1 MGTTLDI
8 AIGLVSVFFLLSV
21 LCSAIY
27 EALAGVFR
35 LRALNL
41 AQSIEIMLADRALD
55 PHVLR
60 HLDAREAAA
69 REAAARGAAPR
80 EPLTRRLIH
89 RAAVL
94 VRSRLM
100 PGPPAT
106 PLAAAL
112 RQHPLIKDLKYGW
125 VGPSYI
131 PAHAFVAAL
140 MDTLRQIEWSGGA
153 APSLPPAGAAAPSL
167 PPAGAAAPSLPPAG
181 AAAPATST
189 AAAALAAAL
198 PASAAPEAPASAAE
212 PASPP
217 AGAAEPSPPPA
228 GAAEPAPPPAGAA
241 APAPPPT
248 GAAATAPTGAAA
260 PSCDDEAL
268 GELRRIIARMPGE
281 SDLRR
286 ALATIVDWTVKD
298 MREANIRLERWFNDA
313 MDRAA
318 GRYKRRAQLLISAT
332 ALVLCVGFNAD
343 SIKLA
348 GALSRDAVVRA
359 AMITA
364 AQEMAKAPPR
374 QAPLDAG
381 MDRDEDVMAA
391 LAEGGGA
398 HRQLTGLD
406 LKITWGVEPP
416 AEVSSPRLWK
426 ALGAILGQ
434 GVVAWIRG
442 VLDRLVSPGIL
453 ITAAA
458 ASLGAP
464 FWFDLLNKL
473 VNLRT
478 AGKSPEPYEPPKG
491 AGPDT
496 SVTR

>member
-60 HLDAREAAA
+60 SLAAHDAAA
-69 REAAARGAAPR
+69 HGATAPR
-80 EPLTRRLIH
+80 EPVTTRLIRH
-89 RAAVL
+89 AAEL
-94 VRSRLM
+94 VRVRLM
-100 PGPPAT
+100 PGPPPS

-131 PAHAFVAAL
+131 PSHVFVAAL
-140 MDTLRQIEWSGGA
+140 IDTLRHIEWHNGD
-153 APSLPPAGAAAPSL
+153 APSLPKAGAAAPSL
-167 PPAGAAAPSLPPAG
+167 PQAGAAAPSPL
-181 AAAPATST
+181 
-189 AAAALAAAL
+189 L
-198 PASAAPEAPASAAE
+198 ASAAVAPTATPAPAPAGDAAPSSPASAAE
-212 PASPP
+212 PSPP
-217 AGAAEPSPPPA
+217 SAGAAPPPT
-228 GAAEPAPPPAGAA
+228 GAAPPPAGAA
-241 APAPPPT
+241 APPPGG
-248 GAAATAPTGAAA
+248 GAAL
-260 PSCDDEAL
+260 PSCDEEPLDEL
-268 GELRRIIARMPGE
+268 KGLIQRMPRE

-286 ALATIVDWTVKD
+286 ALATIVDGTVRD
-298 MREANIRLERWFNDA
+298 IREANIRLERWFNDA

-318 GRYKRRAQLLISAT
+318 GRYKRRTQLLISAT
-332 ALVLCVGFNAD
+332 ALVLCIGFNAD

-364 AQEMAKAPPR
+364 AQEMAKSAPR
-374 QAPLDAG
+374 AAPHTGG
-381 MDRDEDVMAA
+381 MDKDEDIMAA
-391 LAEGGGA
+391 LAQGGGA
-398 HRQLTGLD
+398 HSQLTGLD
-406 LKITWGVEPP
+406 LKITWGVQAPEQTSTPG
-416 AEVSSPRLWK
+416 LWK
-426 ALGAILGQ
+426 ALSAILGQ
-434 GVVAWIRG
+434 GLVAWIRG
-442 VLDRLVSPGIL
+442 VLDRLLSPGIL

-478 AGKSPEPYEPPKG
+478 VGKSPEPYEPPKG
-491 AGPDT
+491 AGPDS
-496 SVTR
+496 SVNR

>member
-21 LCSAIY
+21 LCSAIH

-60 HLDAREAAA
+60 SLAAREAAA
-69 REAAARGAAPR
+69 REAAARGVAPS
-80 EPLTRRLIH
+80 EPVMKRLI
-89 RAAVL
+89 RGAADH
-94 VRSRLM
+94 VRTRLM
-100 PGPPAT
+100 PGPPPS
-106 PLAAAL
+106 PLAAAF

-131 PAHAFVAAL
+131 PSHTFVAAL
-140 MDTLRQIEWSGGA
+140 MDTLRHIDWSRSG
-153 APSLPPAGAAAPSL
+153 APSLPQAGAAAAAPPPTAAGSAPL
-167 PPAGAAAPSLPPAG
+167 SAVSAPAPPASAADPP
-181 AAAPATST
+181 PP
-189 AAAALAAAL
+189 
-198 PASAAPEAPASAAE
+198 PASAAPPPASAA
-212 PASPP
+212 PP
-217 AGAAEPSPPPA
+217 PPPA
-228 GAAEPAPPPAGAA
+228 GSA
-241 APAPPPT
+241 AP
-248 GAAATAPTGAAA
+248 
-260 PSCDDEAL
+260 PSCDDAPL
-268 GELRRIIARMPGE
+268 GELRSIIERMPGE

-286 ALATIVDWTVKD
+286 ALSTIVDGTVRD

-318 GRYKRRAQLLISAT
+318 GRYKRRAQLIITAT
-332 ALVLCVGFNAD
+332 ALVLCIGFNAD

-359 AMITA
+359 AMIAA
-364 AQEMAKAPPR
+364 AQEMAKTPPR
-374 QAPLDAG
+374 AAPLDGG
-381 MDRDEDVMAA
+381 MEEDEDVMAA
-391 LAEGGGA
+391 LAQGGGA
-398 HRQLTGLD
+398 HKQLTGLD
-406 LKITWGVEPP
+406 LKITWGVQAPEQMSFPT
-416 AEVSSPRLWK
+416 LWK
-426 ALGAILGQ
+426 SLAAILGQ
-434 GVVAWIRG
+434 GIVAWIRG

>member
-60 HLDAREAAA
+60 SLTAREAV
-69 REAAARGAAPR
+69 ARGAADPR
-80 EPLTRRLIH
+80 EPVTTRFIR
-89 RAAVL
+89 RAAEL
-94 VRSRLM
+94 VRVRLM
-100 PGPPAT
+100 PGPPPS
-106 PLAAAL
+106 PLAAAF

-131 PAHAFVAAL
+131 PSHAFVAAL
-140 MDTLRQIEWSGGA
+140 IDTLRHIDWHDGA
-153 APSLPPAGAAAPSL
+153 APSPRQ
-167 PPAGAAAPSLPPAG
+167 AG
-181 AAAPATST
+181 AAAPAPLLASG
-189 AAAALAAAL
+189 AAALVAT
-198 PASAAPEAPASAAE
+198 PAP
-212 PASPP
+212 PP
-217 AGAAEPSPPPA
+217 AGDAAPAPPPADATAPPSPASAAEPSPPPA
-228 GAAEPAPPPAGAA
+228 SDAASAPPPGSAAPAPPPAGGA
-241 APAPPPT
+241 APPP
-248 GAAATAPTGAAA
+248 GGGAAA
-260 PSCDDEAL
+260 PSGDEEPL
-268 GELRRIIARMPGE
+268 DELKGIIERMPRE

-286 ALATIVDWTVKD
+286 ALATIVDATVRD
-298 MREANIRLERWFNDA
+298 VREANIRLERWFNDA

-318 GRYKRRAQLLISAT
+318 GRYKRRTQLIISAT
-332 ALVLCVGFNAD
+332 ALVLCIGFNAD

-348 GALSRDAVVRA
+348 SALSRDAVVRA
-359 AMITA
+359 GMIAA
-364 AQEMAKAPPR
+364 AQEMAKTAPR
-374 QAPLDAG
+374 AAPHAGGLDE
-381 MDRDEDVMAA
+381 DEDVMAA
-391 LAEGGGA
+391 LSQGGGA
-398 HRQLTGLD
+398 HSRLTGLD
-406 LKITWGVEPP
+406 LKITWGVQAPEQTSVPG
-416 AEVSSPRLWK
+416 LWK
-426 ALGAILGQ
+426 ALAAILGQ
-434 GVVAWIRG
+434 SVVAWIRG
-442 VLDRLVSPGIL
+442 VLDRLLSPGIL

-478 AGKSPEPYEPPKG
+478 VGKSPEPYEPPKG

-496 SVTR
+496 SVNR

>member
-21 LCSAIY
+21 LCSAIH

-80 EPLTRRLIH
+80 EPLTRRLIR
-89 RAAVL
+89 RAADR

-106 PLAAAL
+106 PLAAAF

-131 PAHAFVAAL
+131 PSHAFVAAL
-140 MDTLRQIEWSGGA
+140 LDTLRHIEWSGSA
-153 APSLPPAGAAAPSL
+153 APSPPPAGAAL
-167 PPAGAAAPSLPPAG
+167 PAPAGAAVTTAF
-181 AAAPATST
+181 T
-189 AAAALAAAL
+189 AASAALAASAAP
-198 PASAAPEAPASAAE
+198 PASAAPEAPASAAA
-212 PASPP
+212 PSP
-217 AGAAEPSPPPA
+217 AGAAA
-228 GAAEPAPPPAGAA
+228 PAPPPAGAA
-241 APAPPPT
+241 APAPPPA
-248 GAAATAPTGAAA
+248 GAALPAPAGAAA
-260 PSCDDEAL
+260 PPSSDDAPL
-268 GELRRIIARMPGE
+268 DELRRLIERMPGE

-286 ALATIVDWTVKD
+286 ALATIVDCTVRD

-318 GRYKRRAQLLISAT
+318 GRYKRRAQLIISAT
-332 ALVLCVGFNAD
+332 ALVLCIGFNAD

-374 QAPLDAG
+374 EAPLDVG

-391 LAEGGGA
+391 LAQGGGA

-416 AEVSSPRLWK
+416 AEVSFPKLWK
-426 ALGAILGQ
+426 ALAAILGQ
-434 GVVAWIRG
+434 GAVGWLRG

>member
-21 LCSAIY
+21 LSSAIY

-60 HLDAREAAA
+60 SLAA
-69 REAAARGAAPR
+69 REAAAHGAAPS
-80 EPLTRRLIH
+80 EPIATRVLR
-89 RAAVL
+89 RAADL
-94 VRSRLM
+94 VRVRLM
-100 PGPPAT
+100 PGPHPS
-106 PLAAAL
+106 PLADAL

-131 PAHAFVAAL
+131 PSHAFVAAL
-140 MDTLRQIEWSGGA
+140 IDTLRHIDWPTSDAPPPPQAAAAAASLAQAGA
-153 APSLPPAGAAAPSL
+153 APSPLLARAALSMAATPAPAPAGDAASA
-167 PPAGAAAPSLPPAG
+167 PAGDA
-181 AAAPATST
+181 AAAPAGD
-189 AAAALAAAL
+189 AAAA
-198 PASAAPEAPASAAE
+198 PPES
-212 PASPP
+212 
-217 AGAAEPSPPPA
+217 AAEPSPPA
-228 GAAEPAPPPAGAA
+228 IADAAAPPQAGAA
-241 APAPPPT
+241 AAPPGG
-248 GAAATAPTGAAA
+248 GAAL
-260 PSCDDEAL
+260 PSCDEAPL
-268 GELRRIIARMPGE
+268 EELKGIIERMPRE

-286 ALATIVDWTVKD
+286 ALATIVDGTVRD

-318 GRYKRRAQLLISAT
+318 GRYKRRTQLIISAT
-332 ALVLCVGFNAD
+332 ALVLCIGFNAD

-359 AMITA
+359 HLIAA
-364 AQEMAKAPPR
+364 AQEMAKTAPR
-374 QAPLDAG
+374 AAPHEG
-381 MDRDEDVMAA
+381 SMDQDENVMAA
-391 LAEGGGA
+391 LAQGGSA
-398 HRQLTGLD
+398 HGKLTGLD
-406 LKITWGVEPP
+406 LKIAWGVQAPEQTS
-416 AEVSSPRLWK
+416 APRLWS
-426 ALGAILGQ
+426 ALSAILGQ
-434 GVVAWIRG
+434 AIVAWIRG
-442 VLDRLVSPGIL
+442 VLDRLLSPGIL

-478 AGKSPEPYEPPKG
+478 VGKSPEPYEPPKG
-491 AGPDT
+491 AGPDN

>member
-21 LCSAIY
+21 LSSAIY

-60 HLDAREAAA
+60 SLAA
-69 REAAARGAAPR
+69 RDAAPHGAAPS
-80 EPLTRRLIH
+80 EPIATRVLR
-89 RAAVL
+89 RAADL
-94 VRSRLM
+94 VRVRLM
-100 PGPPAT
+100 PGPPPS
-106 PLAAAL
+106 PLADAL

-131 PAHAFVAAL
+131 PSHAFVAAL
-140 MDTLRQIEWSGGA
+140 IDTLRHIDWPRSD
-153 APSLPPAGAAAPSL
+153 APSPPQAVAAAPSL
-167 PPAGAAAPSLPPAG
+167 AQAGAAPSPLLARAAPSIAATPAPAPAG
-181 AAAPATST
+181 DAAPAP
-189 AAAALAAAL
+189 AGDA
-198 PASAAPEAPASAAE
+198 ASAPAPAGDAAPASPE
-212 PASPP
+212 S
-217 AGAAEPSPPPA
+217 AAEPSPPAIA
-228 GAAEPAPPPAGAA
+228 GAPAPAPAGAA
-241 APAPPPT
+241 AAPPGG
-248 GAAATAPTGAAA
+248 GAAP
-260 PSCDDEAL
+260 PSCDEAPLDEL
-268 GELRRIIARMPGE
+268 KGIIERMPRE

-286 ALATIVDWTVKD
+286 ALATIVDSTVRD

-313 MDRAA
+313 MDRAS
-318 GRYKRRAQLLISAT
+318 GRYKRRAQLIISAT
-332 ALVLCVGFNAD
+332 ALVLCIGFNAD

-359 AMITA
+359 HLIAA
-364 AQEMAKAPPR
+364 AQEMAKTAPR
-374 QAPLDAG
+374 AAPHEGG
-381 MDRDEDVMAA
+381 MDQDEDLMAA
-391 LAEGGGA
+391 LAQGGSA
-398 HRQLTGLD
+398 HGKLTGLD
-406 LKITWGVEPP
+406 LKIAWGVQAPEQTS
-416 AEVSSPRLWK
+416 APRLWS
-426 ALGAILGQ
+426 ALSAILGQ
-434 GVVAWIRG
+434 AIVAWVRG
-442 VLDRLVSPGIL
+442 VLDRLLSPGIL

-478 AGKSPEPYEPPKG
+478 VGKSPEPYEPPKG

-496 SVTR
+496 SVNR

>member
-60 HLDAREAAA
+60 SLAARDAAA
-69 REAAARGAAPR
+69 RAAAARGAAAPS
-80 EPLTRRLIH
+80 EPVTTRVLR
-89 RAAVL
+89 RAADL
-94 VRSRLM
+94 VRVRLM
-100 PGPPAT
+100 PGPPPS
-106 PLAAAL
+106 PLADAL

-131 PAHAFVAAL
+131 PSHAFVAAL
-140 MDTLRQIEWSGGA
+140 IDTLRHIDWLSGDAPSPPQAVA
-153 APSLPPAGAAAPSL
+153 APSLPQAGAAPSPL
-167 PPAGAAAPSLPPAG
+167 LAR
-181 AAAPATST
+181 
-189 AAAALAAAL
+189 AALAVAAT
-198 PASAAPEAPASAAE
+198 PAPAPAGDAASAPAPAGDAASA
-212 PASPP
+212 PAP
-217 AGAAEPSPPPA
+217 AGDAERPPPA
-228 GAAEPAPPPAGAA
+228 VTDAPAPPPAGAA
-241 APAPPPT
+241 AAPPGG
-248 GAAATAPTGAAA
+248 GAAQ
-260 PSCDDEAL
+260 PSCDEEPLA
-268 GELRRIIARMPGE
+268 ELKGIIERMPRE

-286 ALATIVDWTVKD
+286 ALGTIVDITVRD

-318 GRYKRRAQLLISAT
+318 GRYKRRAQLIISAT

-359 AMITA
+359 HMIAA
-364 AQEMAKAPPR
+364 AQEMAKSAPR
-374 QAPLDAG
+374 AAPHEGG
-381 MDRDEDVMAA
+381 MDQDENLMAA
-391 LAEGGGA
+391 LAQGGDA
-398 HRQLTGLD
+398 HGKLTGLD
-406 LKITWGVEPP
+406 LKIGWGVQAPEQTS
-416 AEVSSPRLWK
+416 VPRLWS
-426 ALGAILGQ
+426 ALSAILGQ
-434 GVVAWIRG
+434 AIVAWIRG
-442 VLDRLVSPGIL
+442 VLDRLLSPGIL

-478 AGKSPEPYEPPKG
+478 VGKSPEPYEPPKG
-491 AGPDT
+491 AGPDN
-496 SVTR
+496 SVNR

>member
-21 LCSAIY
+21 LCSAIH

-41 AQSIEIMLADRALD
+41 AQSIEILLADRALD

-60 HLDAREAAA
+60 SLAAREAAA
-69 REAAARGAAPR
+69 REAAVRGAAPS
-80 EPLTRRLIH
+80 EPVIKRLI
-89 RAAVL
+89 RGAAVL
-94 VRSRLM
+94 VRTRLM
-100 PGPPAT
+100 PGPPPS
-106 PLAAAL
+106 PLAAAF

-131 PAHAFVAAL
+131 PSHAFVAAL
-140 MDTLRQIEWSGGA
+140 MDTLRHIDWSGSG
-153 APSLPPAGAAAPSL
+153 APSLPRVGAATAATPPTAAGSAPLSAL
-167 PPAGAAAPSLPPAG
+167 S
-181 AAAPATST
+181 APAPDS
-189 AAAALAAAL
+189 AADPSPP
-198 PASAAPEAPASAAE
+198 PASAAPAPAGS
-212 PASPP
+212 
-217 AGAAEPSPPPA
+217 
-228 GAAEPAPPPAGAA
+228 A
-241 APAPPPT
+241 APAPA
-248 GAAATAPTGAAA
+248 GSAA
-260 PSCDDEAL
+260 PAPAGSAAPPGCDEAPL
-268 GELRRIIARMPGE
+268 GELRSIIERLPGE

-286 ALATIVDWTVKD
+286 ALSTIVDYTVRD

-318 GRYKRRAQLLISAT
+318 GRYKRRAQLIISAT
-332 ALVLCVGFNAD
+332 ALVLCIGFNAD

-364 AQEMAKAPPR
+364 AQEMAKTPPR
-374 QAPLDAG
+374 AAPLDG
-381 MDRDEDVMAA
+381 GTEEDVMAA
-391 LAEGGGA
+391 LAQGGGA
-398 HRQLTGLD
+398 HKQLTGLD
-406 LKITWGVEPP
+406 LKITWGVQAPEQMSFPT
-416 AEVSSPRLWK
+416 LWK
-426 ALGAILGQ
+426 ALAAILGQ
-434 GVVAWIRG
+434 GIVGWIRG

-491 AGPDT
+491 AGPDA

>member
-60 HLDAREAAA
+60 SLAAREAAA

-80 EPLTRRLIH
+80 EPLTTRLVR
-89 RAAVL
+89 RAADV
-94 VRSRLM
+94 VRDRLM
-100 PGPPAT
+100 PGPPAS
-106 PLAAAL
+106 PLAAAF

-131 PAHAFVAAL
+131 PSHAFVAAL
-140 MDTLRQIEWSGGA
+140 MDTLRHIDWSGSA
-153 APSLPPAGAAAPSL
+153 APPLPQAGTAVAAAS
-167 PPAGAAAPSLPPAG
+167 A
-181 AAAPATST
+181 T
-189 AAAALAAAL
+189 AAASAAP

-212 PASPP
+212 PSPP
-217 AGAAEPSPPPA
+217 QAGAA
-228 GAAEPAPPPAGAA
+228 APPPAGAA
-241 APAPPPT
+241 APSPPP
-248 GAAATAPTGAAA
+248 AGAAA
-260 PSCDDEAL
+260 PSPSPAGAAAPPGCDDEAL
-268 GELRRIIARMPGE
+268 GELRRTIARMPGE

-286 ALATIVDWTVKD
+286 ALATIVDWTVRD

-343 SIKLA
+343 SIQLA

-364 AQEMAKAPPR
+364 AQEMAKEQPR
-374 QAPLDAG
+374 DAPLDGG
-381 MDRDEDVMAA
+381 MDKDEDVMAA
-391 LAEGGGA
+391 LAKGGGA
-398 HRQLTGLD
+398 HKRLTGLD
-406 LKITWGVEPP
+406 LKITWGVKPP
-416 AEVSSPRLWK
+416 EERSFPRLWG
-426 ALGAILGQ
+426 ALEAILGQ

>member
-21 LCSAIY
+21 LSSAIY

-60 HLDAREAAA
+60 SLAAA
-69 REAAARGAAPR
+69 RDAAAHGAAPS
-80 EPLTRRLIH
+80 EPIATRVLR
-89 RAAVL
+89 RAADL
-94 VRSRLM
+94 VRVRLM
-100 PGPPAT
+100 PGPHPS
-106 PLAAAL
+106 PLADAL

-131 PAHAFVAAL
+131 PSHAFVAAL
-140 MDTLRQIEWSGGA
+140 IDTLRHIDWPRSD
-153 APSLPPAGAAAPSL
+153 APSPPQAVAAASLAQAGAAASAPA
-167 PPAGAAAPSLPPAG
+167 PAGD
-181 AAAPATST
+181 AAPAS
-189 AAAALAAAL
+189 
-198 PASAAPEAPASAAE
+198 PES
-212 PASPP
+212 
-217 AGAAEPSPPPA
+217 AAEPSPPA
-228 GAAEPAPPPAGAA
+228 IADAPAPPPAGAA
-241 APAPPPT
+241 AAPPGG
-248 GAAATAPTGAAA
+248 GAAL
-260 PSCDDEAL
+260 PSCDEAPLDEL
-268 GELRRIIARMPGE
+268 KGIIERMPRE

-286 ALATIVDWTVKD
+286 ALATIVDSTVRD

-318 GRYKRRAQLLISAT
+318 GRYKRRAQLIISAT
-332 ALVLCVGFNAD
+332 ALVLCIGFNAD

-359 AMITA
+359 HLIAA
-364 AQEMAKAPPR
+364 AQEMAKTAPR
-374 QAPLDAG
+374 AAPHEGGLDQ
-381 MDRDEDVMAA
+381 DEDVMAA
-391 LAEGGGA
+391 LAQGGSA
-398 HRQLTGLD
+398 HGKLTGLD
-406 LKITWGVEPP
+406 LKIAWGVQAPEQTS
-416 AEVSSPRLWK
+416 APRLWS
-426 ALGAILGQ
+426 ALSAILGQ
-434 GVVAWIRG
+434 AIVAWIRG
-442 VLDRLVSPGIL
+442 VLDRLLSPGIL

-478 AGKSPEPYEPPKG
+478 VGKSPEPYEPPKG

-496 SVTR
+496 SVNR

>member
-21 LCSAIY
+21 LCSAIH

-60 HLDAREAAA
+60 HLAAREAAA
-69 REAAARGAAPR
+69 REAAARWAAPR
-80 EPLTRRLIH
+80 EPLTRRLIR
-89 RAAVL
+89 RAADL
-94 VRSRLM
+94 ARSRLM

-106 PLAAAL
+106 PLAAAF

-131 PAHAFVAAL
+131 PSHAFVAAL
-140 MDTLRQIEWSGGA
+140 LDTLRHIEWSG
-153 APSLPPAGAAAPSL
+153 S
-167 PPAGAAAPSLPPAG
+167 AAPSLPPAG
-181 AAAPATST
+181 AAAPAPPPAGAAVT
-189 AAAALAAAL
+189 AAFTAASAAL

-212 PASPP
+212 PSPSP
-217 AGAAEPSPPPA
+217 AGATT
-228 GAAEPAPPPAGAA
+228 PAPPPASAA
-241 APAPPPT
+241 APAPPPAS
-248 GAAATAPTGAAA
+248 AAAPAPPAGSALPAPADAAA
-260 PSCDDEAL
+260 PPSCDDARL
-268 GELRRIIARMPGE
+268 DELRRLIERMPGE

-286 ALATIVDWTVKD
+286 ALATLVDSTVRD
-298 MREANIRLERWFNDA
+298 VREANIRLERWFNDA

-318 GRYKRRAQLLISAT
+318 GRYKRRAQLIISAT
-332 ALVLCVGFNAD
+332 ALVLCIGFNAD

-374 QAPLDAG
+374 EAPLDGG
-381 MDRDEDVMAA
+381 MDKDEDVMAA
-391 LAEGGGA
+391 LAQGGGA
-398 HRQLTGLD
+398 HKQLTGLD

-416 AEVSSPRLWK
+416 AEVSFPKLWK
-426 ALGAILGQ
+426 ALAAILGQ
-434 GVVAWIRG
+434 GAVAWLRG

>member
-60 HLDAREAAA
+60 SLAARDAAA
-69 REAAARGAAPR
+69 HAAAAPR
-80 EPLTRRLIH
+80 EPVTTRLIR
-89 RAAVL
+89 RAAEL
-94 VRSRLM
+94 VRIRLM
-100 PGPPAT
+100 PGPPSS
-106 PLAAAL
+106 PLAAAF

-131 PAHAFVAAL
+131 PSHAFVAAL
-140 MDTLRQIEWSGGA
+140 IDTLRHIEWHNGD
-153 APSLPPAGAAAPSL
+153 APSLPQAGAAAPLPLLASAAVAL
-167 PPAGAAAPSLPPAG
+167 PATPAPAPAGDAASAPPPAGDAASL
-181 AAAPATST
+181 S
-189 AAAALAAAL
+189 
-198 PASAAPEAPASAAE
+198 PAS
-212 PASPP
+212 
-217 AGAAEPSPPPA
+217 AAEPSPPPA
-228 GAAEPAPPPAGAA
+228 GAAPAPAPAGAAPAPADSAALSPPPAGAA
-241 APAPPPT
+241 APPPGG
-248 GAAATAPTGAAA
+248 GAAL
-260 PSCDDEAL
+260 PSCDEAPLDEL
-268 GELRRIIARMPGE
+268 KGLIERMPRE

-286 ALATIVDWTVKD
+286 ALATIVDGTVRD

-318 GRYKRRAQLLISAT
+318 GRYKRRTQLLISAT
-332 ALVLCVGFNAD
+332 ALVLCIGFNAD

-348 GALSRDAVVRA
+348 SALSRDAVVRA

-364 AQEMAKAPPR
+364 AQEMAKSAPRAAP
-374 QAPLDAG
+374 QAGG
-381 MDRDEDVMAA
+381 MDKDEDVMAA
-391 LAEGGGA
+391 LAQGGGA
-398 HRQLTGLD
+398 HSQLTGLD
-406 LKITWGVEPP
+406 LKITWGVQAPEQTSTPG
-416 AEVSSPRLWK
+416 LWK
-426 ALGAILGQ
+426 ALSAILGQ
-434 GVVAWIRG
+434 GLVAWIRG
-442 VLDRLVSPGIL
+442 VLDRLLSPGIL

-478 AGKSPEPYEPPKG
+478 VGKSPEPYEPPKG
-491 AGPDT
+491 AGPDS
-496 SVTR
+496 SVNR

>member
-21 LCSAIY
+21 LSSAIY

-60 HLDAREAAA
+60 SLAA
-69 REAAARGAAPR
+69 REAAAHGAAPS
-80 EPLTRRLIH
+80 EPIATRVLR
-89 RAAVL
+89 RAADL
-94 VRSRLM
+94 VRVRLM
-100 PGPPAT
+100 PGPHPS
-106 PLAAAL
+106 PLADAL

-140 MDTLRQIEWSGGA
+140 IDTLRHIDWPRSD
-153 APSLPPAGAAAPSL
+153 APSPPQAVAAAPSL
-167 PPAGAAAPSLPPAG
+167 AQAGAAPSPLLARAALSIAATPAPAPAGDAASAPAGDAASAPAPAGDAAPASPESAAAPSPPAIAD
-181 AAAPATST
+181 AA
-189 AAAALAAAL
+189 
-198 PASAAPEAPASAAE
+198 
-212 PASPP
+212 
-217 AGAAEPSPPPA
+217 
-228 GAAEPAPPPAGAA
+228 
-241 APAPPPT
+241 APPPT
-248 GAAATAPTGAAA
+248 GAAAAPPGGGAAL
-260 PSCDDEAL
+260 PSSDEAPL
-268 GELRRIIARMPGE
+268 DELKGIIERMPRE

-286 ALATIVDWTVKD
+286 ALATIVDSTVRD

-318 GRYKRRAQLLISAT
+318 GRYKRRAQLIISAT

-359 AMITA
+359 HLIAA
-364 AQEMAKAPPR
+364 AQEMAKTAPR
-374 QAPLDAG
+374 AAPHEGGLDQ
-381 MDRDEDVMAA
+381 DEDLMAA
-391 LAEGGGA
+391 LAQGGSA
-398 HRQLTGLD
+398 HGKLTGLD
-406 LKITWGVEPP
+406 LKIAWGVQAPEQTS
-416 AEVSSPRLWK
+416 APRLWS
-426 ALGAILGQ
+426 ALSAILGQ
-434 GVVAWIRG
+434 AIVAWIRG
-442 VLDRLVSPGIL
+442 VLDRLLSPGIL

-478 AGKSPEPYEPPKG
+478 VGKSPEPYEPPKG

-496 SVTR
+496 SVNR

>member
-21 LCSAIY
+21 LCSAIH

-41 AQSIEIMLADRALD
+41 AQSIEILLADRALD
-55 PHVLR
+55 PHVRRSL
-60 HLDAREAAA
+60 AA
-69 REAAARGAAPR
+69 REPAAREPAARGVAPS
-80 EPLTRRLIH
+80 EPVMKRLI
-89 RAAVL
+89 RGAAVL
-94 VRSRLM
+94 VRTRLM
-100 PGPPAT
+100 PGPPPS
-106 PLAAAL
+106 PLAAAF

-131 PAHAFVAAL
+131 PSHAFVAAL
-140 MDTLRQIEWSGGA
+140 MDTLRHIDWSGSG
-153 APSLPPAGAAAPSL
+153 APSRPQAGAATAATPPTAAGSAPLS
-167 PPAGAAAPSLPPAG
+167 AVS
-181 AAAPATST
+181 APAPDS
-189 AAAALAAAL
+189 
-198 PASAAPEAPASAAE
+198 ASD
-212 PASPP
+212 
-217 AGAAEPSPPPA
+217 PSPPPA
-228 GAAEPAPPPAGAA
+228 SAALPPAGSA
-241 APAPPPT
+241 APAPA
-248 GAAATAPTGAAA
+248 GSAA
-260 PSCDDEAL
+260 PAPAGSAAPPGCDDAPL
-268 GELRRIIARMPGE
+268 GELRSIIERMPGE

-286 ALATIVDWTVKD
+286 ALSTIVDGTVRD
-298 MREANIRLERWFNDA
+298 VREANIRLERWFNDA

-318 GRYKRRAQLLISAT
+318 GRYKRRAQLIISAT
-332 ALVLCVGFNAD
+332 ALVLCIGFNAD

-359 AMITA
+359 AMIAA

-374 QAPLDAG
+374 PAPLDGG
-381 MDRDEDVMAA
+381 MEKDEDVMAA
-391 LAEGGGA
+391 LAQGGGA
-398 HRQLTGLD
+398 HKQLTGLD
-406 LKITWGVEPP
+406 LKITWGVQAPEQMSFPT
-416 AEVSSPRLWK
+416 LWK
-426 ALGAILGQ
+426 ALAAILGQ
-434 GVVAWIRG
+434 GIVGWIRG

-491 AGPDT
+491 AGPDA

>member
-21 LCSAIY
+21 LCSAIH

-69 REAAARGAAPR
+69 RGAAPR
-80 EPLTRRLIH
+80 EPLTRHLIH

-106 PLAAAL
+106 PLATAF

-131 PAHAFVAAL
+131 PSHAFVAAL
-140 MDTLRQIEWSGGA
+140 LDTLRHIEWSGSA
-153 APSLPPAGAAAPSL
+153 APSPPPAGAAAPSP
-167 PPAGAAAPSLPPAG
+167 PPAGAAV
-181 AAAPATST
+181 T
-189 AAAALAAAL
+189 AAFTASSAAL

-212 PASPP
+212 P
-217 AGAAEPSPPPA
+217 SPPPA
-228 GAAEPAPPPAGAA
+228 GATTPAPPPTSAAAPAPAPPPAGSALP
-241 APAPPPT
+241 APA
-248 GAAATAPTGAAA
+248 GAAA
-260 PSCDDEAL
+260 PPSDDAPL
-268 GELRRIIARMPGE
+268 DELRRIIERMPGE

-286 ALATIVDWTVKD
+286 ALATVVDCTVRD

-318 GRYKRRAQLLISAT
+318 GRYKRRAQLIISAT
-332 ALVLCVGFNAD
+332 ALVLCIGFNAD

-374 QAPLDAG
+374 EAPLEGG

-391 LAEGGGA
+391 LAQGGGA

-406 LKITWGVEPP
+406 LKITWSVEPP
-416 AEVSSPRLWK
+416 AEVSFPKLWK
-426 ALGAILGQ
+426 ALAAILGQ
-434 GVVAWIRG
+434 GAVAWLRG

>member
-21 LCSAIY
+21 LCSAIH

-41 AQSIEIMLADRALD
+41 AQCIEILLADRALD

-60 HLDAREAAA
+60 SLASREAAA
-69 REAAARGAAPR
+69 HEAAARGVAPR
-80 EPLTRRLIH
+80 EPLIKRLI
-89 RAAVL
+89 RGAAVL
-94 VRSRLM
+94 VRTRLM
-100 PGPPAT
+100 PGPPPS
-106 PLAAAL
+106 PLAAAF

-131 PAHAFVAAL
+131 PSHAFVAAL
-140 MDTLRQIEWSGGA
+140 MDTLRHIDWSGSG
-153 APSLPPAGAAAPSL
+153 APSLPQAGAA
-167 PPAGAAAPSLPPAG
+167 
-181 AAAPATST
+181 T
-189 AAAALAAAL
+189 AAIPPTAAGSAPLSAL
-198 PASAAPEAPASAAE
+198 SIPSPDSASDPSPPPASAAP
-212 PASPP
+212 PP
-217 AGAAEPSPPPA
+217 AGS
-228 GAAEPAPPPAGAA
+228 A
-241 APAPPPT
+241 APAPA
-248 GAAATAPTGAAA
+248 GSAAPAPAGSAAP
-260 PSCDDEAL
+260 PSCDDAPL
-268 GELRRIIARMPGE
+268 GELRSIIARMPGE

-286 ALATIVDWTVKD
+286 ALATIVDGTVRD
-298 MREANIRLERWFNDA
+298 VREANIRLERWFNDA

-318 GRYKRRAQLLISAT
+318 GRYKRRAQLIISAT
-332 ALVLCVGFNAD
+332 ALVLCIGFNAD

-364 AQEMAKAPPR
+364 AQEMAKTPPR
-374 QAPLDAG
+374 AAPLDG
-381 MDRDEDVMAA
+381 GTEEDVMAA
-391 LAEGGGA
+391 LAQGGGA

-406 LKITWGVEPP
+406 LKITWGVQAPEQMSFPT
-416 AEVSSPRLWK
+416 LWK
-426 ALGAILGQ
+426 GLAALLGQ
-434 GVVAWIRG
+434 GIVGWIRG

-491 AGPDT
+491 AGPDA

>member
-41 AQSIEIMLADRALD
+41 AQSIEMMLADHALD

-60 HLDAREAAA
+60 SLAARDAAA
-69 REAAARGAAPR
+69 RDAGGGLAPSEPVARRLVRAAAD
-80 EPLTRRLIH
+80 
-89 RAAVL
+89 L
-94 VRSRLM
+94 VRARLM
-100 PGPPAT
+100 PAPHPS

-131 PAHAFVAAL
+131 PAHAFVATL
-140 MDTLRQIEWSGGA
+140 IDTLRHIDWSGGE
-153 APSLPPAGAAAPSL
+153 APPPPQRSAAAPSL
-167 PPAGAAAPSLPPAG
+167 PQASAAAAPVTAAALVTATAPAPPPAG
-181 AAAPATST
+181 DAAPA
-189 AAAALAAAL
+189 
-198 PASAAPEAPASAAE
+198 PASGS
-212 PASPP
+212 
-217 AGAAEPSPPPA
+217 AAEPSPPPA
-228 GAAEPAPPPAGAA
+228 GAAPSPPPGGGA
-241 APAPPPT
+241 P
-248 GAAATAPTGAAA
+248 
-260 PSCDDEAL
+260 PSCDEEPLD
-268 GELRRIIARMPGE
+268 ELRQIIERMPRD

-286 ALATIVDWTVKD
+286 ALATIVDCTVRD

-318 GRYKRRAQLLISAT
+318 GRYKRRAQLIISAT
-332 ALVLCVGFNAD
+332 ALALCIGFNAD

-348 GALSRDAVVRA
+348 GALSRDAAMRA
-359 AMITA
+359 AMVVA
-364 AQEMAKAPPR
+364 AQEMAKTPPR
-374 QAPLDAG
+374 EAPLDGG
-381 MDRDEDVMAA
+381 MDKDEDVMDAVSKV
-391 LAEGGGA
+391 GGA
-398 HRQLTGLD
+398 HKQLTGLGLD
-406 LKITWGVEPP
+406 ITWGVQAPEQMSAPW
-416 AEVSSPRLWK
+416 LWK
-426 ALGAILGQ
+426 ALSALLGQ
-434 GVVAWIRG
+434 GIVAWIRG
-442 VLDRLVSPGIL
+442 VLDRLLSPGIL

-491 AGPDT
+491 AGPDA
-496 SVTR
+496 SVNR

>member
-27 EALAGVFR
+27 EALAGVLR

-60 HLDAREAAA
+60 SLAA
-69 REAAARGAAPR
+69 RDAVARGAAEPR
-80 EPLTRRLIH
+80 EPITTRFIR
-89 RAAVL
+89 RAAEL
-94 VRSRLM
+94 VRVRVM
-100 PGPPAT
+100 PGPPPS

-131 PAHAFVAAL
+131 PSHAFVAAL
-140 MDTLRQIEWSGGA
+140 IDTLRHIDWHDGA
-153 APSLPPAGAAAPSL
+153 APSLPQAGAAAPAPLLVS
-167 PPAGAAAPSLPPAG
+167 GAAALAATPAPAPAG
-181 AAAPATST
+181 AAAPAPAPAD
-189 AAAALAAAL
+189 AAA
-198 PASAAPEAPASAAE
+198 P
-212 PASPP
+212 SPP
-217 AGAAEPSPPPA
+217 ASAAEPSPPPA
-228 GAAEPAPPPAGAA
+228 SDAAPAPPAGGAAPAPPPAGAA
-241 APAPPPT
+241 APPPGG
-248 GAAATAPTGAAA
+248 GAALPG
-260 PSCDDEAL
+260 CDEEPLDEL
-268 GELRRIIARMPGE
+268 KGLIERMPRE

-286 ALATIVDWTVKD
+286 ALATIVDSTVRD

-318 GRYKRRAQLLISAT
+318 GRYKRRTQLIISAT
-332 ALVLCVGFNAD
+332 ALVLCIGFNAD

-348 GALSRDAVVRA
+348 SALSRDAVVRA
-359 AMITA
+359 GMIAA
-364 AQEMAKAPPR
+364 AQEMAKSAPR
-374 QAPLDAG
+374 AAPHESGLET
-381 MDRDEDVMAA
+381 DEDVMAA
-391 LAEGGGA
+391 LSQGGGA
-398 HRQLTGLD
+398 HSQLTGLD
-406 LKITWGVEPP
+406 LKITWGVQAPEQTSAPG
-416 AEVSSPRLWK
+416 LWK
-426 ALGAILGQ
+426 AFSAILGQ

-442 VLDRLVSPGIL
+442 VLDRLLSPGIL

-478 AGKSPEPYEPPKG
+478 VGKSPEPYEPPKG
-491 AGPDT
+491 AGPDN
-496 SVTR
+496 SVNR

>member
-60 HLDAREAAA
+60 SIAARDAAA
-69 REAAARGAAPR
+69 REAAARGVAPS
-80 EPLTRRLIH
+80 EPVMKRLI
-89 RAAVL
+89 RGAADH
-94 VRSRLM
+94 VRTRLM
-100 PGPPAT
+100 PGPPPS
-106 PLAAAL
+106 PLAAAF

-131 PAHAFVAAL
+131 PSHAFVAAL
-140 MDTLRQIEWSGGA
+140 MDTLRHIDWSGSG
-153 APSLPPAGAAAPSL
+153 APSRPQAGAAAAAATPTAAGSAPLSAVSAPSPPSAADPS
-167 PPAGAAAPSLPPAG
+167 PPAASAAPP
-181 AAAPATST
+181 
-189 AAAALAAAL
+189 
-198 PASAAPEAPASAAE
+198 PASAAPPPASAA
-212 PASPP
+212 
-217 AGAAEPSPPPA
+217 PPPA
-228 GAAEPAPPPAGAA
+228 SAAPPPASAAPPPASAAPPPASAAPPPAGSA
-241 APAPPPT
+241 AP
-248 GAAATAPTGAAA
+248 
-260 PSCDDEAL
+260 PSCDDGPL
-268 GELRRIIARMPGE
+268 GELRSIIERMPGE

-286 ALATIVDWTVKD
+286 ALSTIVDCTVRD

-318 GRYKRRAQLLISAT
+318 GRYKRRAQLIISAT
-332 ALVLCVGFNAD
+332 ALVLCIGFNAD

-359 AMITA
+359 AMIAA

-374 QAPLDAG
+374 AAPLDDG
-381 MDRDEDVMAA
+381 MEKDEDVMAA
-391 LAEGGGA
+391 LAQGGGA
-398 HRQLTGLD
+398 HKQLTGLD
-406 LKITWGVEPP
+406 LEITWGVQAPEQMSFPT
-416 AEVSSPRLWK
+416 LWK
-426 ALGAILGQ
+426 ALAAILGQ
-434 GVVAWIRG
+434 GIVAWIRG

-491 AGPDT
+491 AGPDA

>member
-41 AQSIEIMLADRALD
+41 AQSIEIMLADHALD

-60 HLDAREAAA
+60 VLAA
-69 REAAARGAAPR
+69 REAAARDAAARGLTPS
-80 EPLTRRLIH
+80 EPATRRLL
-89 RAAVL
+89 RAAADL
-94 VRSRLM
+94 VRTRLM
-100 PGPPAT
+100 PAPHPS

-131 PAHAFVAAL
+131 PAHAFVATL
-140 MDTLRQIEWSGGA
+140 VDTLRHIDWSGGE
-153 APSLPPAGAAAPSL
+153 APPPPPASAAAAPSL
-167 PPAGAAAPSLPPAG
+167 PQASAAAAPSLPQASAAAAPVA
-181 AAAPATST
+181 AAAPA
-189 AAAALAAAL
+189 AP
-198 PASAAPEAPASAAE
+198 PAGDATPAPASG
-212 PASPP
+212 S
-217 AGAAEPSPPPA
+217 AAEPSPPPA
-228 GAAEPAPPPAGAA
+228 GAAPSPGGGAP
-241 APAPPPT
+241 
-248 GAAATAPTGAAA
+248 
-260 PSCDDEAL
+260 PSCDERPLD
-268 GELRRIIARMPGE
+268 ELRQIIERMPRD

-286 ALATIVDWTVKD
+286 ALATIVDFTVRD

-318 GRYKRRAQLLISAT
+318 GRYKRRAQLIISAT
-332 ALVLCVGFNAD
+332 ALVLCIGFNAD

-348 GALSRDAVVRA
+348 GALSRDAAMRA
-359 AMITA
+359 AMIVA
-364 AQEMAKAPPR
+364 AQEMAKTPPR
-374 QAPLDAG
+374 EAPLDGG

-391 LAEGGGA
+391 VAKGGGA
-398 HRQLTGLD
+398 HKQLTGLGLD
-406 LKITWGVEPP
+406 ITWGVQAPEQMSAPG
-416 AEVSSPRLWK
+416 LWK
-426 ALGAILGQ
+426 ALSALLGQ
-434 GVVAWIRG
+434 GLVAWLRG
-442 VLDRLVSPGIL
+442 VLDRLLSPGIL

-478 AGKSPEPYEPPKG
+478 AGKSPEPYEPAKG
-491 AGPDT
+491 AGPDA
-496 SVTR
+496 SVNR

>member
-60 HLDAREAAA
+60 ALAA
-69 REAAARGAAPR
+69 REAALGEAAHR
-80 EPLTRRLIH
+80 EPAVKRVIR
-89 RAAVL
+89 RAAEVA
-94 VRSRLM
+94 RTRLM
-100 PGPPAT
+100 PGPPPA
-106 PLAAAL
+106 PLADAL
-112 RQHPLIKDLKYGW
+112 RQHPLIKELKYGW

-131 PAHAFVAAL
+131 PSHVFVAAL
-140 MDTLRQIEWSGGA
+140 LDTLRNIDWPGAPA
-153 APSLPPAGAAAPSL
+153 APP
-167 PPAGAAAPSLPPAG
+167 
-181 AAAPATST
+181 
-189 AAAALAAAL
+189 AL
-198 PASAAPEAPASAAE
+198 P
-212 PASPP
+212 SP
-217 AGAAEPSPPPA
+217 
-228 GAAEPAPPPAGAA
+228 GAA
-241 APAPPPT
+241 APAPAAPSESAT
-248 GAAATAPTGAAA
+248 AAALSGAAASGGQAEGGAAAA
-260 PSCDDEAL
+260 PSGGTAAVLPTATAPAPPTEGAAEPTPPPEGAAAASPAPNGEAAL
-268 GELRRIIARMPGE
+268 PGNGPSSLDELRSLIARMPKE

-286 ALATIVDWTVKD
+286 ALATLIDGTVRD

-318 GRYKRRAQLLISAT
+318 GRYKRRAQLIISAT

-343 SIKLA
+343 SLKLA
-348 GALSRDAVVRA
+348 DALSRDAVVRA
-359 AMITA
+359 GMIAA
-364 AQEMAKAPPR
+364 AQEMAKSQPRPAPH
-374 QAPLDAG
+374 QGDLDK
-381 MDRDEDVMAA
+381 DEDVMAA
-391 LAEGGGA
+391 LAQGGSA
-398 HRQLTGLD
+398 HRRLTGLA
-406 LKITWGVEPP
+406 LEITWGVEPP
-416 AEVSSPRLWK
+416 KEMSFPRLWG
-426 ALGAILGQ
+426 ALSSLLGE
-434 GVVAWIRG
+434 GVVRWIRG
-442 VLDRLVSPGIL
+442 VLDRIVSPGVL

-491 AGPDT
+491 GGPDE